1 MPTLR
6 NEQRID
12 ATPDD
17 VWRVLGDLES
27 TPQWIPGVVEASVTG
42 DSRIC
47 RTADGGEIRERI
59 HGYDAA
65 AHTWSYEQSV
75 VPLPITGSSG
85 TLAVRPDGDGS
96 RVEWEARFDVA
107 ESADEAQLV
116 PMIDGYYRQTLEQL
130 RRRVEGETEA

>member
-17 VWRVLGDLES
+17 VWSVLGDLES
-27 TPQWIPGVVEASVTG
+27 TPEWIPGVVAASISG
-42 DSRIC
+42 NDRLC
-47 RTADGGEIRERI
+47 RTADGQEIRERI
-59 HGYDAA
+59 HGYDPAA
-65 AHTWSYEQSV
+65 RKWSYEQSV
-75 VPLPITGSSG
+75 VPLPITGSAG
-85 TLAVRPDGDGS
+85 TLSVVPDGERS

-107 ESADEAQLV
+107 DGADEAQLV
-116 PMIDGYYRQTLEQL
+116 SMIDGYYRQTLDQL